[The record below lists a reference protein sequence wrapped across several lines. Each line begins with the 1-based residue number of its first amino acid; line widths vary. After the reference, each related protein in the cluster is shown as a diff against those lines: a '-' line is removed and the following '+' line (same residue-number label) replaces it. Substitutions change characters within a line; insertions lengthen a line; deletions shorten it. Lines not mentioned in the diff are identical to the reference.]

1 VLTLKAIDRKM
12 LLNEARKQDLIE
24 KIHKLEEAPL
34 KRELS
39 DLGFAASLL
48 IPFVGTTSLA
58 VSIATQNNFSMT
70 EFLMSCLAST
80 TAGLGAGFVNSYC
93 YREKPLTNRINDF
106 RIKSCKRKY
115 NKLTKENESYQASR
129 DIYATYGVSKEDR
142 LRVLPIRISYGL
154 DDDFQVT
161 SQEDEDRLNDRF

>member
-1 VLTLKAIDRKM
+1 LLQRKTT
-12 LLNEARKQDLIE
+12 
-24 KIHKLEEAPL
+24 HKP
-34 KRELS
+34 
-39 DLGFAASLL
+39 
-48 IPFVGTTSLA
+48 
-58 VSIATQNNFSMT
+58 
-70 EFLMSCLAST
+70 
-80 TAGLGAGFVNSYC
+80 YH
-93 YREKPLTNRINDF
+93 DF